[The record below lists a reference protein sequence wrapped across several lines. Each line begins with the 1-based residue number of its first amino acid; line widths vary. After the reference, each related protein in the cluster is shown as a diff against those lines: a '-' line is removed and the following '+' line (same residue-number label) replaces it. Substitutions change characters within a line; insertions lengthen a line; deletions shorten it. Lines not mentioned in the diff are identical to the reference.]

1 MLETITTIKDERIVL
16 ARALKSLKGR
26 LEHGKVLLE
35 GEEILDWAIEHA
47 IHVEY
52 VLVSDKSS
60 SKTIQKYLSQGL
72 EVFAV
77 SEGIL
82 KKAADTNYVIPVV
95 AVGRIPSGAQDHA
108 DFVVVLDSV
117 KDSGN
122 IGTIVRTCQA
132 FGIRDIVSTT
142 PDFDLYQRKTIEAS
156 RGCAFATHVERF
168 DNPKATVAWLKKHG
182 YQIVA
187 TSPKGDEL
195 QSLVEIGRQ
204 PVALVVG
211 NETTGISREFEEH
224 ADSLIQIPM
233 YHVMESLNVGVATGI
248 SVYELKLKQ
257 VLTMIE
263 ERIKSTLGRELN
275 VAGTLV
281 WRALDAEL
289 AKVTG
294 LSSQQVVF
302 MMVLKCDRKMD
313 VKDMCKQFG
322 VLENEVEEFLTPM
335 VKSGLITLATDVRMT
350 RAGEEMLAKLWPV
363 VERAEGK
370 ILSGFS
376 AEQSSALMAQLR
388 LVQDN
393 CVKLMNGE
401 RG

>member
-1 MLETITTIKDERIVL
+1 MLGTIATIKDERIVL
-16 ARALKSLKGR
+16 ARELKSRKGR
-26 LEHGKVLLE
+26 LEHGKALLE
-35 GEEILDWAIEHA
+35 GEEILDWAIENALH
-47 IHVEY
+47 IEY

-60 SKTIQKYLSQGL
+60 SETIQKYLSQGL
-72 EVFAV
+72 EVCAV

-82 KKAADTNYVIPVV
+82 KKTADTNYVIPVV
-95 AVGRIPSGAQDHA
+95 AVGRIPSGAHDHA
-108 DFVVVLDSV
+108 DFIVVLDSV

-132 FGIRDIVSTT
+132 FGIRGIVSTT
-142 PDFDLYQRKTIEAS
+142 PDFDLFQRKTIEAS
-156 RGCAFATHVERF
+156 RGCVFATHVERF
-168 DNPKATVAWLKKHG
+168 DSPRATVAWLKGHG

-211 NETTGISREFEEH
+211 NETTGISREFEEN

-248 SVYELKLKQ
+248 SVYELRLKQ
-257 VLTMIE
+257 VLAMIE

-322 VLENEVEEFLTPM
+322 VLESEVEEFLTPM

-350 RAGEEMLAKLWPV
+350 TAGEEMLAKLWPV
-363 VERAEGK
+363 VERTERK

-376 AEQSSALMAQLR
+376 AEQSSALMGQLR
-388 LVQDN
+388 LIQDN
-393 CVKLMNGE
+393 CVKIMDGE
-401 RG
+401 RR